1 MPFAPKELRRIASVE
16 FARGLY
22 IRTRIYV
29 TLYSDEQM
37 GFERG
42 AIGPVV
48 RPEKAR
54 KNRVQVKEKG

>member
-1 MPFAPKELRRIASVE
+1 ME